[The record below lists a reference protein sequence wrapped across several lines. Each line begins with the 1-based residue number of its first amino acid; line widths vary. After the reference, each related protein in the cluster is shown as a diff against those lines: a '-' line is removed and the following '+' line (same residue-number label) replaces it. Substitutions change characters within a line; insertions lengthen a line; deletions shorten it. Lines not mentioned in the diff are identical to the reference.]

1 MVGPS
6 DALSRTGL
14 QVDFYLLVLAAVYHA
29 DGLWGDATFDLTL
42 RALPE
47 GAGYA
52 VAAGVHEAVEAVRSM
67 RFSEEDIAWLRQQK
81 AFADASP
88 GFWSALEYFEFQG
101 DIDAVAEGTL
111 VFPDEP
117 ILRVTAPLLQATLAQ
132 TLLLQK
138 VGHATMTAT
147 RAARFVELAGGR
159 RVYEFGSRRM
169 PGPASA
175 LLAARAAFVGGCYAT
190 SNALAAAELDIPAMG
205 TLSSGFFAA
214 YGDDDRALEAFSIHF
229 PSVGF
234 VNLPDGSAFEAVR
247 KLKAYQELIRIVRV
261 DSSSLESEA
270 RKVRQAL
277 NRTGMSEVLIL
288 GSGSLDEDAIA
299 RLDRNKAPVD
309 LIGVGKSLV
318 RGLDGTGFSYR
329 LSEIW
334 RGHEP
339 EPALHA
345 GASKIPGRKQ
355 LVRFDDHDVLAKVD
369 EEHEQM
375 ALGGKPLLKPVVE
388 GGQRL
393 SDVPHPSVGAEL
405 CAKGLARL
413 PEGVRAWPATE
424 TWPVRLTGRLSALSL
439 G

>member
-1 MVGPS
+1 M
-6 DALSRTGL
+6 

-42 RALPE
+42 RGLPE

-52 VAAGVHEAVEAVRSM
+52 VAAGIHEAADAVRAM
-67 RFSEEDIAWLRQQK
+67 RFSEQDIDWLRGQK

-88 GFWSALEYFEFQG
+88 GFWSALEYFEFSG
-101 DIDAVAEGTL
+101 DIEAVGEGTL

-132 TLLLQK
+132 TLLLQN

-175 LLAARAAFVGGCYAT
+175 LLAARAAYVGGCYAT
-190 SNALAAAELDIPAMG
+190 SNALAAADLDIPAMG

-229 PSVGF
+229 PRVGY

-247 KLKAYQELIRIVRV
+247 KLTAYKDLIRIVRV
-261 DSSSLESEA
+261 DSSQLDSEA
-270 RKVRQAL
+270 RMVRQAL
-277 NRTGMSEVLIL
+277 NRVGMSEVLIL

-309 LIGVGKSLV
+309 LLGVGKSLV

-334 RGHEP
+334 RGTDP

-345 GASKIPGRKQ
+345 GAAKIPGRKQ
-355 LVRFDDHDVLAKVD
+355 VCRFEDHDTLCLAS
-369 EEHEQM
+369 EEHEQV
-375 ALGGKPLLKPVVE
+375 ALGGAPLLQPLIT
-388 GGQRL
+388 GGERVGE
-393 SDVPHPSVGAEL
+393 VPPPRDGAER
-405 CAKGLARL
+405 CAEGLARL
-413 PEGVRAWPATE
+413 PDGVRAWPATAS
-424 TWPVRLTGRLSALSL
+424 WPVRLTDRLSQLSL